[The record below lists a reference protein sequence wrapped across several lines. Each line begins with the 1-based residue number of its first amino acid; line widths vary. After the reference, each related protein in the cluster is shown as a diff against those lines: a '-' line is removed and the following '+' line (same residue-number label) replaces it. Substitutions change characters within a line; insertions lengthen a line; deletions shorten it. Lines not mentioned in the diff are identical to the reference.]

1 MKPYQQ
7 QDTMISVQV
16 VLDMIADILEE
27 TEPSVVNK
35 EMAESLQKSREQNKK
50 CVRQT
55 KKIGISEDS

>member
-50 CVRQT
+50 CVGQT